1 MKKITIE
8 QLDRVYKNNGQHM
21 EQCAT
26 FTYTGEIRQHDNV
39 PYDKGSDIPE
49 YHISVKSSAF
59 SLASAKLVKGDTVEE
74 QLAYYMEHTASEKI
88 LYVTENYDGYEM
100 SLTEFAEFVLTF
112 GYITRE
118 SEKSGGGL
126 KVRAKKESKKMLEW
140 LAVRI

>member
-1 MKKITIE
+1 MKKIMIE
-8 QLDRVYKNNGQHM
+8 QLNRQYKNNGQHM

-26 FTYTGEIRQHDNV
+26 FTYTHEIRQHDNV

-59 SLASAKLVKGDTVEE
+59 SLASAKLVKGETVEE

-100 SLTEFAEFVLTF
+100 NLTEFAEFVLTF
-112 GYITRE
+112 GYMTRE
-118 SEKSGGGL
+118 SSKSGGGL
-126 KVRAKKESKKMLEW
+126 KVRARKESKKMLEW
-140 LAVRI
+140 LAVRV